1 MEMKF
6 TLNPGTVNPTA
17 PLIYKWEMRDEVGN
31 LTGLYIGKAKGGAK
45 RPTTHYRQNV
55 NRLLAGK
62 PYRAGNP
69 EGYRKSHRALAE
81 AVKLGYTI
89 ELSFVCNVAP
99 GESIDQVEQLCIANY
114 NCCGGAAWQLN
125 Q

>member
-1 MEMKF
+1 MELKN
-6 TLNPGTVNPTA
+6 TLNLGTVDPTQA
-17 PLIYKWEMRDEVGN
+17 LIYKWEIRDAVGN
-31 LTGLYIGKAKGGAK
+31 LIGLYIGKAKGGAK
-45 RPTTHYRQNV
+45 RPTTHYRRNV

-81 AVKLGYTI
+81 AVKLGHTV
-89 ELSFVCNVAP
+89 ELSFVCNVLP
-99 GESIDQVEQLCIANY
+99 GENIDEVEQRCITNY
-114 NCCGGAAWQLN
+114 NSCGGAAWQLN